1 MDGLRHNAHGE
12 GHGEHDG
19 TERAS
24 ALRLH
29 VQTVDQSAA
38 SRPQAGKPLPNR
50 HGLVVSVVTLAVP
63 VVTNPS
69 LGAQGR

>member
-1 MDGLRHNAHGE
+1 
-12 GHGEHDG
+12 
-19 TERAS
+19 
-24 ALRLH
+24 
-29 VQTVDQSAA
+29 

-69 LGAQGR
+69 LGGAGALTGPTALPNALERGLIFSPFPRVLRAKLMI